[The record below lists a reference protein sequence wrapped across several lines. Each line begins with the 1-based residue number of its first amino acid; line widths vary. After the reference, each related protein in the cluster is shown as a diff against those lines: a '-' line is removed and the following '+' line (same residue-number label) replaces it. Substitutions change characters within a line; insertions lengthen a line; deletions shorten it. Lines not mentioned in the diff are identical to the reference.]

1 MRIVQYRD
9 EQGSRRVGVV
19 GEDGQSVRP
28 VRGAGRLYDL
38 ALKAA
43 DSGKALEEVIGAAG
57 LEAEID
63 YAPIADQGRLL
74 VPLDHPDPAHLLL
87 TGTGLTHLGSAQSRN
102 AMHAKL
108 EGDESELTDS
118 MKIFKKGLAGGKPE
132 PGTIGFQPEW
142 FYKGDGSHLAA
153 PGQPLTSPSW
163 AQDGGE
169 EAEIVGLYV
178 VNGRGQVC
186 RVGFALAN
194 EFSDHV
200 MERGNYLNLS
210 HSKMRQSSFGPEL
223 LTGELPQDIRGRV
236 RILRGG
242 EEIWSGELLSGEANM
257 SHAISNLEHHHF
269 KYPVFRRPGDAH
281 CHFFGTGLLSFSD
294 GVSAQEGDVFEI
306 SASEFGR
313 PLANPLK
320 IAGDQGLI
328 TVKVL

>member
-1 MRIVQYRD
+1 
-9 EQGSRRVGVV
+9 
-19 GEDGQSVRP
+19 
-28 VRGAGRLYDL
+28 
-38 ALKAA
+38 
-43 DSGKALEEVIGAAG
+43 
-57 LEAEID
+57 
-63 YAPIADQGRLL
+63 
-74 VPLDHPDPAHLLL
+74 
-87 TGTGLTHLGSAQSRN
+87 
-102 AMHAKL
+102 MHVKL

-163 AQDGGE
+163 AEDGGE

-178 VNGRGQVC
+178 INGQGVPC

-200 MERGNYLNLS
+200 MERGNYLNLA
-210 HSKMRQSSFGPEL
+210 HSQDAPKLLRPGAADRRAAQGHPGPV
-223 LTGELPQDIRGRV
+223 V

-242 EEIWSGELLSGEANM
+242 QEIWSGELLSGEDNM
-257 SHAISNLEHHHF
+257 SHAVSNLEHHHF

-306 SASEFGR
+306 SAPGFGR
-313 PLANPLK
+313 PLANPL
-320 IAGDQGLI
+320 AVAPDEGLMK
-328 TVKVL
+328 VKVL